1 MFFFFLIIVIIITQY
16 RIHMSTLQSSAGLFV
31 LLLILIMY
39 SAGKTKQIFIVICF
53 LKTVL

>member
-1 MFFFFLIIVIIITQY
+1 MFFLFLIIVIIITQY